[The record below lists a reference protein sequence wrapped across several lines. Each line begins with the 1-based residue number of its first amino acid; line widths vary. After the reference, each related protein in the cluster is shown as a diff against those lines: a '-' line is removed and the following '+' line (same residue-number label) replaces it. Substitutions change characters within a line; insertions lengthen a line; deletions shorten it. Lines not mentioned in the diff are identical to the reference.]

1 MTESQWNYTRTLWDS
16 YIKQTV
22 VSEATKVMQLQ
33 AACDNALRQRVF
45 DTGTHASLT
54 TEEAFLN
61 KMKELSVIIVHR
73 SIHLRNLWK
82 TVQQSDE
89 RVRAFMARV
98 MSTADMCNMVIECSN
113 QTCDQKVSYRDH
125 VVMQVIIHGLRDNDI
140 RVRVLSRN
148 TSGELKTLDKLVDYI
163 AAEEAGTAEALD
175 LVTDS
180 NLVGG
185 IRRNST
191 YQQEKNKRK
200 CDHCAEPRHG
210 SNTQEERKKY
220 CKAWGKKCDNCKR
233 WHHYTKLCK
242 SKARASTIE
251 ATEKDKNEIE
261 SGEVGSIR
269 VSGNFF
275 SLEASDHQYQAPVT
289 PADVPPILAY
299 LKTGD
304 GPVTYLP
311 LPHHVHDVVKGW
323 FKTRPRSSP
332 SINTSFHGQAVL
344 R

>member
-1 MTESQWNYTRTLWDS
+1 MPKKILKLFRKS
-16 YIKQTV
+16 
-22 VSEATKVMQLQ
+22 
-33 AACDNALRQRVF
+33 
-45 DTGTHASLT
+45 
-54 TEEAFLN
+54 
-61 KMKELSVIIVHR
+61 
-73 SIHLRNLWK
+73 
-82 TVQQSDE
+82 
-89 RVRAFMARV
+89 
-98 MSTADMCNMVIECSN
+98 
-113 QTCDQKVSYRDH
+113 
-125 VVMQVIIHGLRDNDI
+125 
-140 RVRVLSRN
+140 SRP
-148 TSGELKTLDKLVDYI
+148 T
-163 AAEEAGTAEALD
+163 AEEAGTAQALD
-175 LVTDS
+175 LVSDS

-185 IRRNST
+185 IRRSST

-332 SINTSFHGQAVL
+332 SINTSFSLGSPTLSWGSTFQDSSSPGIIQEGH
-344 R
+344 